1 MVWTGLVHGLSCFAT
16 DFAERRDANF
26 KGEFV
31 AKYVPESTVSVETGR
46 RKAGAEKSLLIPS
59 TDIRPVLMIGRRD
72 SEKRPA
78 AGWLIQISDSKASKA
93 HLLTGLQPHPSKRQ
107 QIRGGFNFG
116 LTATKGLVFVLDGS
130 FRGDRCRIERVS
142 RK

>member
-59 TDIRPVLMIGRRD
+59 TPKNVFLKVVAAFEMLD
-72 SEKRPA
+72 SP
-78 AGWLIQISDSKASKA
+78 
-93 HLLTGLQPHPSKRQ
+93 
-107 QIRGGFNFG
+107 GFMAPFPN
-116 LTATKGLVFVLDGS
+116 TRS
-130 FRGDRCRIERVS
+130 GDVV
-142 RK
+142 